1 MTRVE
6 RAAFTIRA
14 SVIRHCFDLRIS
26 TFDITK
32 KMGID
37 LLDIA
42 FRIEK
47 SFGVRF
53 DVRELLGDWTGE
65 PPPLGPSIKVGD
77 VYELILEKRK
87 ALNLP
92 EGAGRLESLALADV
106 RLALSRV
113 LDVSPDTIRPE
124 DRLSRLL
131 PLKQR
136 RRQWRRLR
144 RQLKGLGPLKRRRT
158 AFRGARWGG
167 LFAVMGIA
175 IVGLGYTGILP
186 VGHPAWWIAW
196 PVLVLS
202 GYVGGAFAL
211 NALGDLGMAK
221 RIPWEARTVELL
233 ARTHLARNRRSYLDR
248 GGTDS
253 DEDVWY
259 TLQVIIADALAVDV
273 KEVTREADL
282 VRDLGAD

>member
-1 MTRVE
+1 
-6 RAAFTIRA
+6 
-14 SVIRHCFDLRIS
+14 
-26 TFDITK
+26 
-32 KMGID
+32 MGLD

-42 FRIEK
+42 YRIEK
-47 SFGVRF
+47 SFGIRF

-77 VYELILEKRK
+77 VYNLILEKRK

-92 EGAGRLESLALADV
+92 EGAGQLELLALADV

-113 LDVSPDTIRPE
+113 LNVPPETIRPE

-131 PLKQR
+131 PLDQR

-144 RQLKGLGPLKRRRT
+144 RQFKGLGPLRAR
-158 AFRGARWGG
+158 RWG
-167 LFAVMGIA
+167 FC
-175 IVGLGYTGILP
+175 
-186 VGHPAWWIAW
+186 
-196 PVLVLS
+196 LS
-202 GYVGGAFAL
+202 GRFVWP
-211 NALGDLGMAK
+211 D
-221 RIPWEARTVELL
+221 RIPPEVRTVERL
-233 ARTHLARNRRSYLDR
+233 AKTHLARNRRHYVDKCQQA
-248 GGTDS
+248 DS

-259 TLQVIIADALAVDV
+259 TLRVIIADALAVDV